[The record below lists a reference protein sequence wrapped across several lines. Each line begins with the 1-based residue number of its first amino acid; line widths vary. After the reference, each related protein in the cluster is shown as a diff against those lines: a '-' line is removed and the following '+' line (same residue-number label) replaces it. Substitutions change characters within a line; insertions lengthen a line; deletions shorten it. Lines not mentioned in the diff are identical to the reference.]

1 MVDGSN
7 MYMFMRKI
15 FTKIIVIVAAVF
27 TLAACGLS
35 DARKFDRLVGE
46 WHYTGEESGV
56 QIDIY
61 LALYGDSSFDLYQ
74 KVGDGPH
81 YLYKGK
87 FELNEDVLSGTY
99 SDYTPWA
106 HEYNVETTKTSL
118 TLTSVADPKYSLSF
132 TKEAI
137 PESVSTHYMPVTKSE
152 DQVLPIL

>member
-1 MVDGSN
+1 
-7 MYMFMRKI
+7 MRKI
-15 FTKIIVIVAAVF
+15 ITKILVIAAAVF

-35 DARKFDRLVGE
+35 EARKFDRLVGE

-56 QIDIY
+56 AIDIY
-61 LALYGDSSFDLYQ
+61 LALYGDSTFDLYQ

-81 YLYKGK
+81 YLYRGS
-87 FELNEDVLSGTY
+87 FEYNEDVLSGVY

-106 HEYNVETTKTSL
+106 HDYTVTATKTSL
-118 TLTSVADPKYSLSF
+118 TMTSVADPKYSLLF
-132 TKEAI
+132 AKEAI

>member
-1 MVDGSN
+1 

-46 WHYTGEESGV
+46 WHYTGQESGV
-56 QIDIY
+56 SIDIY
-61 LALYGDSSFDLYQ
+61 LALYGDNSFDLYQ
-74 KVGDGPH
+74 KVGEGPH

-87 FELNEDVLSGTY
+87 FEYFEDVLTGTY

-106 HEYNVETTKTSL
+106 HDYTVTTSKTSL
-118 TLTSVADPKYSLSF
+118 TMTSVADPNYKLSF

-137 PESVSTHYMPVTKSE
+137 PESVRTHYMPVTKAE

>member
-7 MYMFMRKI
+7 MCMIMRKI
-15 FTKIIVIVAAVF
+15 FTKIMVIAAAVF
-27 TLAACGLS
+27 MLSACGLS

-46 WHYTGEESGV
+46 WHYTGQESGV

-74 KVGDGPH
+74 KVGEGPH

-87 FELNEDVLSGTY
+87 FEYFEDVLTGTY

-106 HEYNVETTKTSL
+106 HEYNVEATKTSL

-132 TKEAI
+132 AKEAI
-137 PESVSTHYMPVTKSE
+137 PESVSTHYMPVTKAD
-152 DQVLPIL
+152 DQELPIL

>member
-1 MVDGSN
+1 

-46 WHYTGEESGV
+46 WHYTCQESGV
-56 QIDIY
+56 SIDIY
-61 LALYGDSSFDLYQ
+61 LALYGDNSFDLYQ
-74 KVGDGPH
+74 KVGEGPH
-81 YLYKGK
+81 YLYKGT
-87 FELNEDVLSGTY
+87 FEFSEDVLVGTY

-106 HEYNVETTKTSL
+106 HDYTVTTSKTTL
-118 TLTSVADPKYSLSF
+118 TMTSVADPKYTLSF

-137 PESVSTHYMPVTKSE
+137 PESVRTHYMPVTKAE